1 MSGINFNF
9 NRGADPLLGSAPDYS
24 AHLAEL
30 EQAQRALEQ
39 QKQSLLTLAQ
49 GTPGIEQPK
58 PAKQA
63 SSTPIWDELDSITGS
78 MSATEFQTMEKDEN
92 YKKSLEALMAYVGA
106 VQLQMIRPHIEG
118 SPEGK
123 KLLEQHLTNVK
134 FLRKAAV
141 DNVEKKMAD
150 FEDYT
155 KNYSHMSWD
164 EYLKTKGAQK
174 K

>member
-9 NRGADPLLGSAPDYS
+9 NRGVDPLLGSTPDYS

-30 EQAQRALEQ
+30 EQAQQAIEQ
-39 QKQSLLTLAQ
+39 QKQSLLKLAQ
-49 GTPGIEQPK
+49 TTPSAEAK
-58 PAKQA
+58 PATA
-63 SSTPIWDELDSITGS
+63 TPIWDEIDTITGN
-78 MSATEFQTMEKDEN
+78 MSKAEFQAMEANEN
-92 YKKSLEALMAYVGA
+92 YQKSLEALMSYVAA
-106 VQLQMIRPHIEG
+106 VQLQMIRPRIES

-134 FLRKAAV
+134 FLRKAALDDV
-141 DNVEKKMAD
+141 NKKMAD

-155 KNYSHMSWD
+155 KNYSHMSWE
-164 EYLKTKGAQK
+164 EYLKTKGGQK